1 MNTRALLMLL
11 AFLGWSWFTWSWLS
25 DNKQQCCLSDLP
37 VPPAANTTGPAAVQT
52 NLPLSFAWGDNKPV
66 PGDGYAA
73 YMKDKTGGL
82 ATGDSLLIRTWY
94 YEGEPNGEQLAIE
107 RAEKLRLMLRDSV
120 KAGIKTMVEKRNLA
134 DSSYKTQQFVAAD
147 FSILR
152 NTNAPAPMVEETDV
166 KVIVRFASNS
176 NAKQLEPEID
186 AALTRLADKLKANP
200 GMKAVVSGHTDNVGD
215 DAKNMTLS
223 KSRAEFVLSKLV
235 EKGVN
240 AANLTVDAKGETQPV
255 ATNDNEG
262 GRKLNRRV
270 EINIQ

>member
-25 DNKQQCCLSDLP
+25 DNKQQCCLSSQP
-37 VPPAANTTGPAAVQT
+37 VTPAVNPTGPAAVQN

-66 PGDGYAA
+66 QGDGYAA
-73 YMKDKTGGL
+73 YIKDKTGAL
-82 ATGDSLLIRTWY
+82 AAGDSLLIRTWY

-107 RAEKLRLMLRDSV
+107 RAEKLKLMLKDSV
-120 KAGIKTMVEKRNLA
+120 KGGIKTIVEKRSLA

-147 FSILR
+147 FSVLR

-166 KVIVRFASNS
+166 KVIVRFATNS

-200 GMKAVVSGHTDNVGD
+200 AMKAVVSGHTDNVGD

-223 KSRAEFVLSKLV
+223 KSRAEFVKSKLV